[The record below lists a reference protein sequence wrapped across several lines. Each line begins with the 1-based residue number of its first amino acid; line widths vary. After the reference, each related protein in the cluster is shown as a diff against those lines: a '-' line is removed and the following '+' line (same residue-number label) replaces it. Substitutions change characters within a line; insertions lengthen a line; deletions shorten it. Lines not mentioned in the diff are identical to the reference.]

1 MSAAAGDQSGK
12 KFSVAIIGAGPA
24 GLMAAEVLAQ
34 AGMQVAVYDR
44 MASPARKFLM
54 AGRGGLNLT
63 HTDELPLFLS
73 RYGDAAEF
81 LAPFIRAFPPSAL
94 ISWAE
99 GLGQETF
106 VGSSGRVFPK
116 AMKASP
122 LLRAWLSRLAQSG
135 VSFHMQREWRGF
147 DARGNLLFARAD
159 GGEDIVNADATL
171 LALGG
176 ASWPRLGS
184 DGAWADILRARGV
197 QVNALRPANCGFA
210 SALPADF
217 HARFQG
223 QPLSGIA
230 LLFRGKDVRGE
241 AMVTAR
247 GFEGGAIYALSRD
260 LREAIAA
267 EGSAQLEID
276 LRPGLTAGA
285 LGQRLARPRGKE
297 SLSNFLRKAL
307 SFPPVAVAL
316 LRAAFGENLAR
327 EPQMLA
333 AQIKRVPVTLTATAG
348 LLRAI
353 SSAGGVARDA
363 LDDSLMLKAMPGV
376 HAAGEMIDWEAPTGG
391 YLLQA
396 CFAMGVAA
404 ARGIVARAANP
415 N

>member
-12 KFSVAIIGAGPA
+12 RFSAAIIGAGPA

-34 AGMQVAVYDR
+34 AGIQVAVYDR

-63 HTDELPLFLS
+63 HTDELPHFLS

-122 LLRAWLSRLAQSG
+122 LLRAWLARLGQRG
-135 VSFHMQREWRGF
+135 VLFHLQHEWRGWNK
-147 DARGNLLFARAD
+147 DGQLLFRRAD
-159 GGEDIVNADATL
+159 GSDVVPHADATL

-197 QVNALRPANCGFA
+197 QVNAIQPANCGFV
-210 SALPADF
+210 SSLPADF

-230 LLFRGKDVRGE
+230 LSFRGKDVRGE

-267 EGSAQLEID
+267 KGSAQLEID
-276 LRPGLTAGA
+276 LRPGLTAGV
-285 LGQRLARPRGKE
+285 LGHRLARPRGKE

-307 SFPPVAVAL
+307 SLPPVAVAL
-316 LRAAFGENLAR
+316 LRASFGENLAR

-396 CFAMGVAA
+396 CFATGVAA
-404 ARGIVARAANP
+404 ARAIIARTARP
-415 N
+415 